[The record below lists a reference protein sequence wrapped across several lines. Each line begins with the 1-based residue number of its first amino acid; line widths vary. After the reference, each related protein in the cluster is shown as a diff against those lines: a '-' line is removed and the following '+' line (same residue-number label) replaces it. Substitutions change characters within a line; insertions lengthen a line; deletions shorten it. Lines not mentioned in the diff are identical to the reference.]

1 MLVLGLEQN
10 VACGQVIAQVLSF
23 KAANAQYLFT
33 CRQCPANL
41 HSQVKNWWISVVFG
55 KQNSEPPHTV
65 SRLGLRNPVS
75 SCITPL
81 FQVHFLTTRQTAS
94 IPLS

>member
-10 VACGQVIAQVLSF
+10 VACGHARAQGLSF

-33 CRQCPANL
+33 CRQCPANS
-41 HSQVKNWWISVVFG
+41 HSQVKNRWISVVIG

-65 SRLGLRNPVS
+65 SRLGLCNSVS

-81 FQVHFLTTRQTAS
+81 FQVHFLIT
-94 IPLS
+94 